1 MDLGGLKSALVLQSL
16 KPKVMY
22 KIYYMLN
29 GTKKYYHFGNCIGFK
44 TEKEAQ
50 KRLSSMIPS
59 RRRKALIEYTEE
71 EE

>member
-1 MDLGGLKSALVLQSL
+1 
-16 KPKVMY
+16 MY